1 MRRMLPFFFSLTR
14 ALSGGFQHVLLNG
27 LNYRV
32 RILARGQDECQ
43 FIPKPLAGCGK
54 IEVVALDGETVGESN
69 TSPGRM
75 PRVGPVAGFQQHRMK
90 HSELD
95 YLPSYSVNLH
105 PVAKRIP
112 FLPMRTNQ
120 PIKLT

>member
-1 MRRMLPFFFSLTR
+1 MRGMLPFFFSLTR
-14 ALSGGFQHVLLNG
+14 ALCCGFQHGPLNG

-32 RILARGQDECQ
+32 RILAGGQDECQ
-43 FIPKPLAGCGK
+43 FIPKPLARSGK

-75 PRVGPVAGFQQHRMK
+75 TRIGPVTGFQQYRMK

-95 YLPSYSVNLH
+95 YFPGHSVNFH
-105 PVAKRIP
+105 PI
-112 FLPMRTNQ
+112 T
-120 PIKLT
+120 

>member
-32 RILARGQDECQ
+32 RILAGGQDECQ
-43 FIPKPLAGCGK
+43 FIPKPLARSGK
-54 IEVVALDGETVGESN
+54 IEVVALDGETVSERN

-75 PRVGPVAGFQQHRMK
+75 TRVGPVAGFQQYCMK

-95 YLPSYSVNLH
+95 YFPGYSVNFH
-105 PVAKRIP
+105 PI
-112 FLPMRTNQ
+112 T
-120 PIKLT
+120 